1 MAKPFV
7 LEQAFEDVLDPVGR
21 AERALEP
28 GPPALLPDH
37 RQVPGSEVAEPVL
50 VQRDRHPGREDRLS
64 DEHPAASGDLDD
76 DVVGHTRIYTGAS
89 PVAVPMTS
97 SLGALLLAGGLGGAI
112 AFLSGLAFAHS
123 GGRVLA
129 LGAVGA
135 LLACAF
141 QVTVA
146 SGELVDPLQYELL
159 NAACLANALGWLAGT
174 LLVARVRVLEYL
186 DAQEAA

>member
-1 MAKPFV
+1 MA
-7 LEQAFEDVLDPVGR
+7 
-21 AERALEP
+21 
-28 GPPALLPDH
+28 
-37 RQVPGSEVAEPVL
+37 
-50 VQRDRHPGREDRLS
+50 
-64 DEHPAASGDLDD
+64 
-76 DVVGHTRIYTGAS
+76 
-89 PVAVPMTS
+89 S
-97 SLGALLLAGGLGGAI
+97 SFGALFLAGGLGGAI
-112 AFLSGLAFAHS
+112 AFLSGLAFATS

-141 QVTVA
+141 QVTVV
-146 SGELVDPLQYELL
+146 SGELVDPLQHELL

>member
-1 MAKPFV
+1 MA
-7 LEQAFEDVLDPVGR
+7 
-21 AERALEP
+21 
-28 GPPALLPDH
+28 
-37 RQVPGSEVAEPVL
+37 
-50 VQRDRHPGREDRLS
+50 
-64 DEHPAASGDLDD
+64 
-76 DVVGHTRIYTGAS
+76 
-89 PVAVPMTS
+89 S
-97 SLGALLLAGGLGGAI
+97 SFGALFLAGGLGGAT
-112 AFLSGLAFAHS
+112 AFLLGLAFARS

-129 LGAVGA
+129 LGALGA

-141 QVTVA
+141 QMTVA

>member
-1 MAKPFV
+1 MA
-7 LEQAFEDVLDPVGR
+7 
-21 AERALEP
+21 
-28 GPPALLPDH
+28 
-37 RQVPGSEVAEPVL
+37 
-50 VQRDRHPGREDRLS
+50 
-64 DEHPAASGDLDD
+64 
-76 DVVGHTRIYTGAS
+76 
-89 PVAVPMTS
+89 S

-141 QVTVA
+141 QITVV
-146 SGELVDPLQYELL
+146 SGELADPVQHELL

-186 DAQEAA
+186 NAQEAT

>member
-1 MAKPFV
+1 MA
-7 LEQAFEDVLDPVGR
+7 
-21 AERALEP
+21 
-28 GPPALLPDH
+28 
-37 RQVPGSEVAEPVL
+37 
-50 VQRDRHPGREDRLS
+50 
-64 DEHPAASGDLDD
+64 
-76 DVVGHTRIYTGAS
+76 
-89 PVAVPMTS
+89 S
-97 SLGALLLAGGLGGAI
+97 SFGALFLAGGLGGAI

-141 QVTVA
+141 QITFV
-146 SGELVDPLQYELL
+146 SGELVDPLQFELL

-186 DAQEAA
+186 NAQETA